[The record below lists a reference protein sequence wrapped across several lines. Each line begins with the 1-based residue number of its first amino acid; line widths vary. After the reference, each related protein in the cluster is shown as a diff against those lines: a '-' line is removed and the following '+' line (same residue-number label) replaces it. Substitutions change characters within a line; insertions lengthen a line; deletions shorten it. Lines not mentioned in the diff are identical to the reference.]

1 MHASDDCKASGD
13 TESRGMGLE
22 EAVALRMTPVADITD
37 GGHQR
42 TWSEPTYTGQ
52 TGPGSGLH
60 TPGLAA
66 APRVLDFV
74 HDGQGGGA
82 NGNVAGSES
91 SWWCHQP
98 EELQTP
104 PPSGP
109 MQGHSRQSSCDSND
123 EISPDHMDVVRGVS
137 RSASSFGFEGEYH
150 PEEESGQPV
159 RPSGEMGASGFGVED
174 SASALWRKAFYA
186 TVAVSKMKQMQ
197 QVIGNKHY
205 EVLEK
210 IVRLSYSC
218 TIGTSCC
225 AQMSVKNQ
233 VGIRTFLC
241 RSLSKRDLARL
252 DPKSKYLS
260 I

>member
-1 MHASDDCKASGD
+1 
-13 TESRGMGLE
+13 MGLE

-109 MQGHSRQSSCDSND
+109 MQGHSTQSSCDSND

-159 RPSGEMGASGFGVED
+159 RPSGEMGEVAPDTMEVADEDSSSASGFGVED

-225 AQMSVKNQ
+225 AQMSANSQ
-233 VGIRTFLC
+233 LGIRTFLC
-241 RSLSKRDLARL
+241 LPPSKRDLARL